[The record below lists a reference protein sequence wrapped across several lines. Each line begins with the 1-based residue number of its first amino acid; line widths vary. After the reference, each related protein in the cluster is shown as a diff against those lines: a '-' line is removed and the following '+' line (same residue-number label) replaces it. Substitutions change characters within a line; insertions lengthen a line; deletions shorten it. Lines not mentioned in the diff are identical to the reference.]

1 MLHCIHELWF
11 QLFFEGNV
19 SISFVCRFNIRF
31 LGAGGKQLNQELI
44 VGVCCSAVVVS
55 IFALSRDSLQRE
67 WKGNSKGATKR
78 TVRI

>member
-44 VGVCCSAVVVS
+44 VGVCVVQ
-55 IFALSRDSLQRE
+55 L
-67 WKGNSKGATKR
+67 WW
-78 TVRI
+78 

>member
-31 LGAGGKQLNQELI
+31 LGAEGKQLNQELI
-44 VGVCCSAVVVS
+44 VGVCVVQ
-55 IFALSRDSLQRE
+55 L
-67 WKGNSKGATKR
+67 WW
-78 TVRI
+78 